1 MSETSPQKFAVA
13 PDRIDGFVVDIIRE
27 VHEAATGL
35 GIRYFLVGATAREI
49 ILRGVFGLA
58 SGRGSADVDF
68 GIASK
73 DWAEFE
79 RLQAALVATG
89 RFEKSDRI
97 QQRAYYRLGEGHR
110 VIVDLIPF
118 GGVEEPNGTLAWP
131 PDKDIVLNV
140 AGFADGLASAVTVE
154 ITDGLCVPVASVA
167 GLAILKLLAWASRR
181 NETNQDAA
189 DLFKI
194 LKDYASAGNEERLYG
209 VEQAMLE
216 AANFDVD
223 IAGAQLLG
231 ADVARLATSHAA
243 DGISRLLDSDSDVEA
258 LMAHVV
264 QSASSI
270 DAGRSSAFV
279 SAFRAGF
286 LAKKKPG

>member
-1 MSETSPQKFAVA
+1 MSEKSPQKFAVA
-13 PDRIDGFVVDIIRE
+13 PDRIDGIVVDIIRE
-27 VHEAATGL
+27 VHEAATAL

-49 ILRGVFGLA
+49 ILRGVFGLP
-58 SGRGSADVDF
+58 SGRRSADVDF

-97 QQRAYYRLGEGHR
+97 KQRAYYRLSESHR
-110 VIVDLIPF
+110 VMVDLIPF

-131 PDKDIVLNV
+131 PDKDTVLNV

-154 ITDGLCVPVASVA
+154 IADGLCVPVASVA
-167 GLAILKLLAWASRR
+167 GLAILKLLAWAGRR

-194 LKDYASAGNEERLYG
+194 LKDYASAGNEERLYSD
-209 VEQAMLE
+209 EQAMLE

-270 DAGRSSAFV
+270 DAPRCSTLV

-286 LAKKKPG
+286 LSKKKLG